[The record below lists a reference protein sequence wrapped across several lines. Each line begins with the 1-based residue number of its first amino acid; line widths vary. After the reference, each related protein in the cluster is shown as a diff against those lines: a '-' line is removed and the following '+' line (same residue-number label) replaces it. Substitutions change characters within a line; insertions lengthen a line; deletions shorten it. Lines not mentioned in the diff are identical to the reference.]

1 MSDAKS
7 FDQIAGA
14 VLAMVANSDL
24 LNVDEVQGAGNK
36 TSPISGEKAELAL
49 RRVDATGT
57 PDMLVDWRKSDRAY
71 RGGRTAAVS
80 DRANMA
86 VGLILAE
93 ERSPLLIS
101 EFATAFRVRLTP
113 EARQVLGVENVKVMS
128 DANRD
133 QRAWYARCWRGVHS
147 IINTFN
153 AWPAPGQVMTRAERE
168 AAVAART
175 PEMQAVKSAR
185 AREFTYA
192 WLEMTLQ
199 ALPEEYRN
207 AWKGSL
213 SADQTAVRAP
223 SQLMP
228 WRRDHELP
236 GSPEV
241 PNKWRIVDEN
251 GDTQHIEAPRPVLE
265 IDATPYPRNKS
276 KKDKTFAGGDSAYEL
291 SYAANIT
298 MMVTEPGQPLAH
310 PQLIM
315 AASLHRFGRSIAE
328 HTLAGI
334 ASLQQRG
341 WTPKRLTVDLGY
353 SAGIAPINFHIP
365 LSKMGV
371 QLVSDYHR
379 SRLGTHQTISGGAL
393 LVEGTPV
400 CPATPMD
407 LRTATKDANDGT
419 ITPAQWRQRK
429 DRLNKFSLR
438 PKEKVNPDDGS
449 QPWMC
454 PARGL
459 SPTVNCVIVEMA
471 AKAKVDPTRPKVH
484 QKMLPGHLDRV
495 CRQHSVRI
503 EAEEL
508 AMFQTLKYG
517 SEEWSKTYSHDRQSM
532 ESMNAHLKTG
542 HGIHESRNRRI
553 HGLAAQSF
561 VFTLIV
567 AAANLGRINK
577 FLSDRAAG
585 ITGPSRTPRK
595 RDVEDRTRYRRWSTP
610 PTVVRGQTTKEKRQ
624 AAAKGKNAKRTA
636 ATPAEE
642 RAVTSEVEAF
652 DDADDTATS

>member
-1 MSDAKS
+1 MSDANN
-7 FDQIAGA
+7 FDKVADAI
-14 VLAMVANSDL
+14 LRMVAGSSL
-24 LNVDEVQGAGNK
+24 LDISEVENAGNK
-36 TSPISGEKAELAL
+36 TTPIDEAKAELAL

-57 PDMLVDWRKSDRAY
+57 PDMLSAWRFEDQTY
-71 RGGRTAAVS
+71 RGGRRPAVT
-80 DRANMA
+80 DRANLA
-86 VGLILAE
+86 VGLLLAE
-93 ERSPLLIS
+93 ERSPLLVS
-101 EFATAFRVRLTP
+101 EFATAFRTRLTAG
-113 EARQVLGVENVKVMS
+113 ARRVLGVENVKMMS
-128 DANRD
+128 DPNRD
-133 QRAWYARCWRGVHS
+133 QRAWYARCWRGIHS
-147 IINTFN
+147 IVDTFD
-153 AWPAPGQVMTRAERE
+153 AWPAPGQVMSLEERT
-168 AAVAART
+168 AALAARD
-175 PEMQAVKSAR
+175 PKMQAIKSVR

-207 AWKGSL
+207 AWQGGL
-213 SADQTAVRAP
+213 SADQSAVRAP

-228 WRRDHELP
+228 WRRDHELD

-241 PNKWRIVDEN
+241 PNQWEIVDEN
-251 GDTQHIEAPRPVLE
+251 GDKTLIEAPRPVLE
-265 IDATPYPRNKS
+265 IDATPYPLNKS
-276 KKDKTFAGGDSAYEL
+276 KKDKTFKGGDLAYEM

-315 AASLHRFGRSIAE
+315 SASLHRFGRSIAE

-334 ASLQQRG
+334 ESLQTRG
-341 WTPKRLTVDLGY
+341 WNPKRLTVDLGY
-353 SAGIAPINFHIP
+353 SAGIAPANFHIP
-365 LSKMGV
+365 LSKLGV

-379 SRLGTHQTISGGAL
+379 SRLGTHQALSGGAL
-393 LVEGTPV
+393 LVEGTAV
-400 CPATPMD
+400 CPATPLE
-407 LRTATKDANDGT
+407 LRTATKDANEGT
-419 ITPAQWRQRK
+419 ITPQQWRDRK

-438 PKEKVNPDDGS
+438 PKEKVNAEDGS

-459 SPTVNCVIVEMA
+459 SPTVKCVIVDMA
-471 AKAKVDPTRPKVH
+471 AKAKEDPTRPKVH
-484 QKMLPGHLDRV
+484 KSMLPGHLDRV
-495 CRQHSVRI
+495 CKQHSIRI

-517 SEEWSKTYSHDRQSM
+517 SEEWAKTYSHDRQSM

-542 HGIHESRNRRI
+542 HGLHESRNRRM

-561 VFTLIV
+561 VFTLVI

-585 ITGPSRTPRK
+585 VAASSTTARK
-595 RDVEDRTRYRRWSTP
+595 RDVEDRTHYRRWYKP

-624 AAAKGKNAKRTA
+624 AAAKGRKTA
-636 ATPAEE
+636 ATPTVPLDG
-642 RAVTSEVEAF
+642 VTMFSEVDAY
-652 DDADDTATS
+652 DNADDTANA

>member
-1 MSDAKS
+1 MSNANDFERVADAVFAS
-7 FDQIAGA
+7 
-14 VLAMVANSDL
+14 VAQSNL
-24 LNVDEVQGAGNK
+24 LDIEEVRSAGNK
-36 TSPISGEKAELAL
+36 TTPIDEKKVELAL
-49 RRVDATGT
+49 RRVDATNT
-57 PDMLVDWRKSDRAY
+57 PDLLANWRTSDQTY

-80 DRANMA
+80 DRAALA

-93 ERSPLLIS
+93 ERSPLLVS
-101 EFATAFRVRLTP
+101 EFATAFRTRLTP
-113 EARQVLGVENVKVMS
+113 GARRLLGVENVKVMA
-128 DANRD
+128 DAHRD
-133 QRAWYARCWRGVHS
+133 QRAWYARCWRIIHS
-147 IINTFN
+147 IIDTFN
-153 AWPAPGQVMTRAERE
+153 AWPAPGQVMSRAER
-168 AAVAART
+168 AAALAARD
-175 PEMQAVKSAR
+175 PEMQAVKAAR

-199 ALPEEYRN
+199 ALPEQYRN
-207 AWKGSL
+207 AWEGGL
-213 SADQTAVRAP
+213 SADQSAVRAP

-241 PNKWRIVDEN
+241 PNQWEVIDEN
-251 GDTQHIEAPRPVLE
+251 GDTTLIEAPRPVLE

-276 KKDKTFAGGDSAYEL
+276 KKDKTFKGGDQAYEL

-298 MMVTEPGQPLAH
+298 MMVTEPGKPLAH

-315 AASLHRFGRSIAE
+315 SASLHRFGRSVAE

-334 ASLQQRG
+334 ESMQQRG

-353 SAGIAPINFHIP
+353 SAGIAPADFHIP
-365 LSKMGV
+365 LSKLGV

-379 SRLGTHQTISGGAL
+379 SRLGTQKAIPGGAL

-400 CPATPMD
+400 CPATPKE
-407 LRTATKDANDGT
+407 LRSATTDANAGN
-419 ITPAQWRQRK
+419 ITPAQWRERK
-429 DRLNKFSLR
+429 DRLNRFALR
-438 PKEKVNPDDGS
+438 PKEAPNPKDGS

-459 SPTVNCVIVEMA
+459 SPTVKCVIVEMA
-471 AKAKVDPTRPKVH
+471 AKAKVDPKRPKVFKH
-484 QKMLPGHLDRV
+484 MLPGHLDKV
-495 CRQHSVRI
+495 CQQHSVRI

-532 ESMNAHLKTG
+532 ESLNAHLKTG
-542 HGIHESRNRRI
+542 HGLHESRNRRM

-585 ITGPSRTPRK
+585 VGGPSKTPRK
-595 RDVEDRTRYRRWSTP
+595 RDVEDRTHYRRWYQP

-624 AAAKGKNAKRTA
+624 AAAKGRKSA
-636 ATPAEE
+636 AARQVESLDLLNE
-642 RAVTSEVEAF
+642 AEAF
-652 DDADDTATS
+652 DEAGDTATG